1 MSTTAVGHC
10 DKCSAVVNR
19 HWPSCLVCHA
29 PLIATPSR
37 DEAFSEATAPM
48 PPLQATETIV
58 IEPAPENPRPV
69 YWERADLSIVGPGRP
84 EFLAKVGEG
93 LRATYW
99 VVAQFQGVPVWINS
113 IVLRSKKAFE
123 QQPEVRVVKLIPKDG
138 F

>member
-10 DKCSAVVNR
+10 SHCAAVVNR

-29 PLIATPSR
+29 PLIAAPSR
-37 DEAFSEATAPM
+37 DEAFSETAAPM
-48 PPLQATETIV
+48 LPPQVAENIM
-58 IEPAPENPRPV
+58 IEPAAENPRPV

-93 LRATYW
+93 PRATYW

-123 QQPEVRVVKLIPKDG
+123 QQAKVRVVEPIPKDG

>member
-10 DKCSAVVNR
+10 SHCDAVVNR
-19 HWPSCLVCHA
+19 HWLTCLVCHA

-37 DEAFSEATAPM
+37 DEAFSGATAPM
-48 PPLQATETIV
+48 PPPQVAENIV
-58 IEPAPENPRPV
+58 IGPAAENPSPV

-93 LRATYW
+93 SRATYW

-123 QQPEVRVVKLIPKDG
+123 QQAKVRVVEPIPKDG